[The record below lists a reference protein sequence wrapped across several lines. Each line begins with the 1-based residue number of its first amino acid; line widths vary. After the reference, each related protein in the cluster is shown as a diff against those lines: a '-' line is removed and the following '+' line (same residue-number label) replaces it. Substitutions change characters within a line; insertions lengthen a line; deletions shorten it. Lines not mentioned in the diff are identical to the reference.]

1 MKKGLWKRIAPYL
14 KPYARCAVISVL
26 CAAVSSAVQ
35 LMIPVLC
42 GKAID
47 CMIAAGKVNFDGVYA
62 YAAQIAALSLLAA
75 AAQQQEPKR
84 REKKR
89 EKDNKA

>member
-14 KPYARCAVISVL
+14 KPYARCAMISVL

-35 LMIPVLC
+35 LIIPVLC

-47 CMIAAGKVNFDGVYA
+47 CMIAAG
-62 YAAQIAALSLLAA
+62 
-75 AAQQQEPKR
+75 
-84 REKKR
+84 
-89 EKDNKA
+89 